1 MIASQEGSLEIAQ
14 ALLKGGALPNA
25 STIRGSTAL
34 IQACHFGK
42 ISVAEELLKN
52 GAMVDQAN
60 LKNTTALMRASQ
72 EGHRVSN
79 WVNDGFLPCF
89 EPIWFAMHCFC
100 LCLCAL
106 QAHHLIFSLNVI
118 LYLSGCG
125 EAPALP

>member
-1 MIASQEGSLEIAQ
+1 MVASQEGNLEVAR

-42 ISVAEELLKN
+42 LSVVEELLKN

-72 EGHRVSN
+72 EGHKVSL
-79 WVNDGFLPCF
+79 VCAILPRYTEFCF
-89 EPIWFAMHCFC
+89 ALNCIPC
-100 LCLCAL
+100 LPSLYIAL
-106 QAHHLIFSLNVI
+106 
-118 LYLSGCG
+118 YPGCG
-125 EAPALP
+125 AAPAIT